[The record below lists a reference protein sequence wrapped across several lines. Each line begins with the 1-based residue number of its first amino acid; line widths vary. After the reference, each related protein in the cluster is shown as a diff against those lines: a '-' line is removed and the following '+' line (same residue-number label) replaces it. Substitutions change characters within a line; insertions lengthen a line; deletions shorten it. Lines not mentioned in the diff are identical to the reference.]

1 MSIAVTGSH
10 PQYGGKQNG
19 AFIPEL
25 WSGSLLVKFYDA
37 TLFGSITNT
46 DYQGMIQ
53 DKGDKVIIRTKPD
66 LSVHNYSKGM
76 NLNYEAPTSQEVE
89 LTIDH
94 AKYFAFEIKD
104 VDEVQSDINL
114 LNAFSEDGSTQL
126 KIAID
131 SQILGSIYS
140 QAHAKNAGATAG
152 RISGDINLGT
162 AATPLALTSANILD
176 LIVDFGTVLDEQNV
190 PEAGRFIVL
199 PAWACALIKKSE
211 LRDASLSGDGKS
223 MLRNGRIGSV
233 DRFTLYSS
241 NLIHSDAGKFDIIAG
256 HSLATTFATQITK
269 METVRN
275 TSDFGDYI
283 RALQVFGFKVLKP
296 EALCHAVVQKA

>member
-1 MSIAVTGSH
+1 MSVAVTAPH

-25 WSGSLLVKFYDA
+25 WAGSLLVKFYDA

-53 DKGDKVIIRTKPD
+53 DKGDKVIIRTRPD
-66 LSVHNYSKGM
+66 ITVHNYSKGM
-76 NLNYEAPTSQEVE
+76 NLAYEAPTSKEVE
-89 LTIDH
+89 LTISH
-94 AKYFAFEIKD
+94 AKYFAFEVKD
-104 VDEVQSDINL
+104 LDETQSDINM
-114 LNAFSEDGSTQL
+114 LNTFSEDGSTQL

-140 QAHAKNAGATAG
+140 QAHASNAGGTAG
-152 RISGDINLGT
+152 RISGNINLGT
-162 AATPLALTSANILD
+162 AEAPLALTSQNIID
-176 LIVDFGTVLDEQNV
+176 MIVDLGTVLDEQNV
-190 PEAGRFIVL
+190 PESGRFIVL

-211 LRDASLSGDGKS
+211 LRDASLTGDGKS
-223 MLRNGRIGSV
+223 ILRNGRLGMI

-241 NLIHSDAGKFDIIAG
+241 NLVHSDAGKFDIIAG

-275 TSDFGDYI
+275 TNDFGDYI

-296 EALCHAVVQKA
+296 EALCHAVITKA

>member
-10 PQYGGKQNG
+10 PQYGGKQSG
-19 AFIPEL
+19 SFIPEL

-162 AATPLALTSANILD
+162 AAAPVDLTSANILD

-241 NLIHSDAGKFDIIAG
+241 NLVHSDAGKFDIIAG

-296 EALCHAVVQKA
+296 EALCHAVVKKA